1 MISIIGSGKVGSG
14 IAFLCTT
21 NSTDDIVLVNRTKSK
36 AIGESL
42 DLVNTIPEGSS
53 ISIKGTD
60 NFSEIQNSE
69 IIVITA
75 STATYQKS
83 RTEMMSE
90 QITMVNDI
98 GKNIRKYSPNS
109 LILMVS
115 NPVDVLTYVTQ
126 KNQNYKKEK
135 VFGVASTLD
144 SSRLRFL
151 LSREL
156 NLLQSDI
163 TNSLVMGEHG
173 DSMVPILSQVKAKGK
188 PVLDILSNIQIEKIN
203 AELKGYWQKLREFK
217 SRSVFGISKNCFDI
231 IQSLKNNEKKQT
243 IVSTLLDGQYGIS
256 NVCMGV
262 PAIVSKNGLE
272 QIIEIDLSESE
283 LSSLQHSGQV
293 IKNYLNSIK

>member
-90 QITMVNDI
+90 QMTMVNDI

-115 NPVDVLTYVTQ
+115 NPVDILTYVLQ

-163 TNSLVMGEHG
+163 TNTLVMGEHG

-188 PVLDILSNIQIEKIN
+188 PILDILNNAQIEKIN
-203 AELKGYWQKLREFK
+203 VELKGYW
-217 SRSVFGISKNCFDI
+217 
-231 IQSLKNNEKKQT
+231 KKVKR
-243 IVSTLLDGQYGIS
+243 I
-256 NVCMGV
+256 
-262 PAIVSKNGLE
+262 
-272 QIIEIDLSESE
+272 
-283 LSSLQHSGQV
+283 
-293 IKNYLNSIK
+293 